1 MLKYKSSK
9 LGLTPSLYRLLT
21 TNKMKLIH
29 ITVSCYI
36 NPESDDPKAYGFK
49 FELDLDAAID
59 NKFYELCD
67 NLELDYKKFRPGETV
82 EEAYHPCI
90 SQSFTQEVSDEEA
103 KDIYHAAVMQD
114 YDCDADEYDIF
125 INVNTSLTI

>member
-1 MLKYKSSK
+1 
-9 LGLTPSLYRLLT
+9 
-21 TNKMKLIH
+21 MKLIH